1 MKKTV
6 NDYIGELEVWQAD
19 IVTALRELVLEAAPD
34 AKETFKW
41 SQPVYESNG
50 PFLYIKAFKD
60 HVNLGFWRG
69 VEMKDPEGLLKGSG
83 VKMRHVP
90 LKGVEEIQQ
99 ERFQDFIR
107 EAVELNQKKGDP
119 TKGG

>member
-6 NDYIGELEVWQAD
+6 DDYIGELEVWQAD
-19 IVTALRELVLEAAPD
+19 IVATLRELVLEAVPD
-34 AKETFKW
+34 TKETSKW

-60 HVNLGFWRG
+60 HVNFGFWRG
-69 VEMKDPEGLLKGSG
+69 VELKDPEMLLKGSG
-83 VKMRHVP
+83 KKMRHVP

-119 TKGG
+119 TKGD